1 MNRFLVF
8 CAVLISASVKPAPSN
23 GGAVIDFSRDIQ
35 PILSD
40 NCYHCHGPDE
50 KERKA
55 KLRLDTKE
63 GAFRQFDGVAVI
75 SAGKSAQSEL
85 VRRITTKDM
94 NDVMPPLKSNR
105 NLTAQ
110 QIDLLRRW
118 VDQGAPWGKHWAFEV
133 PRRWQLPAVKDRK
146 WARTPLD
153 SFILARLEKE
163 GLKPSPEAPKETLIR
178 RVTLDLTGVP
188 PTIQEVDMFLNDK
201 SASAYERVVDRLLK
215 SPRYGVRMAW
225 DWMDAA
231 RYADS
236 SGYSGDPERTMW
248 PWRDWVVSAFN
259 SNMPYDLFTI
269 EQLAGD
275 LLPNATKDQILATG
289 FNRNHMHNGE
299 GGRIGE
305 ETRVENV
312 MDRAET
318 TSTLWLGLTM
328 TCCRCHDH
336 KFDPITLKDYYSMYD
351 FFNQTSENGGGRG
364 GQNAPTLDLSTP
376 QEEEKLKQATS
387 VFNAVVKEVEEFE
400 LIKFPRE
407 KGRPLAE
414 SDANQLPGN
423 LSVTLAKREPKQRN
437 VDTLLEAIG
446 YFNGVDKD
454 YTKVLEKLLAAVR
467 VKDAAA
473 NNITRVMVMDTIK
486 QPRDTFIL
494 VKGSYDKKTD
504 VKVLAATPATL
515 TLESPNAKTEPA
527 RETRLDLARW
537 IVSPE
542 NPLTARVTVNRYW
555 QTFFGI
561 GLVNTVDDFG
571 VQGGKPSHPEL
582 LDWLASEFLR
592 TGWDVKAM
600 HKLIVMSAVY
610 RQSSKNAPL
619 PPDVMKR
626 SGSAT
631 LTEHDPEN
639 RLLARAPRYRLPSWM
654 IRDVALAT
662 SGLLNDTLG
671 GPSVRPYQPE
681 GIWEEATFGKK
692 TYEQDHGDSLYRRS
706 LYIFWR
712 RIVGPT
718 MIFDN
723 AQRQACTVKQF
734 HTNTPLHALTTLN
747 DTTYIEAA
755 RAMAERILATGKEDE
770 ELVENAFRL
779 ATARKPTAP
788 EKRVLTQSLAR
799 LRQQYGA
806 DKGAAEKLLNVGE
819 SKRNEKL
826 DIVEH
831 AACTGLC
838 SLILNL
844 DEAITKE

>member
-1 MNRFLVF
+1 MTRFF
-8 CAVLISASVKPAPSN
+8 VLGAALWLGTAASHAAPAR
-23 GGAVIDFSRDIQ
+23 GAIDFSHDIQ

-50 KERKA
+50 KDRKA

-63 GAFRQFDGVAVI
+63 GAYRNVDGKAVI
-75 SAGKSAQSEL
+75 APGKSAQSEL
-85 VRRITTKDM
+85 IRRITTKDE
-94 NDVMPPLKSNR
+94 DDLMPPPKSNR
-105 NLTAQ
+105 KLTPQ

-118 VDQGAPWGKHWAFEV
+118 VDQGAPWGQHWAFET
-133 PRRWQLPAVKDRK
+133 PRRPEPPPAKDKK
-146 WARTPLD
+146 WTRNPVD
-153 SFILARLEKE
+153 QFILARLDKE
-163 GLKPSPEAPKETLIR
+163 GLKPSPEAPRETLIR
-178 RVTLDLTGVP
+178 RVTLDLTGLP
-188 PTIQEVDMFLNDK
+188 PTLAEVDAFLADK
-201 SASAYERVVDRLLK
+201 SPTAYEKVVDRLLK
-215 SPRYGVRMAW
+215 SPRYGERMAW

-236 SGYSGDPERTMW
+236 SGYQGDPERTMW

-259 SNMPYDLFTI
+259 ANMPYDLFTV

-275 LLPNATKDQILATG
+275 LLPNATKQQILATG

-328 TCCRCHDH
+328 TCSRCHDH
-336 KFDPITLKDYYSMYD
+336 KFDPITLKDYYGMYD

-364 GQNAPTLDLSTP
+364 GQNAPALDMSTP
-376 QEEEKLKQATS
+376 QEEEKSKQALAK
-387 VFNAVVKEVEEFE
+387 FNAVAKEVEEYE
-400 LIKFPRE
+400 LKKFPRE
-407 KGRPLAE
+407 AGKPLSE
-414 SDANQLPGN
+414 SDAIKLPGN
-423 LSVTLAKREPKQRN
+423 LPATLAKREPKQRN

-446 YFNGVDKD
+446 YFKEHDKD

-467 VKDAAA
+467 ARDAAA

-486 QPRDTFIL
+486 QPRDTYIL

-504 VKVLAATPATL
+504 LKVGANTPAFL
-515 TLESPNAKTEPA
+515 TTKAPTQAQ
-527 RETRLDLARW
+527 TRLDLARW

-555 QTFFGI
+555 QTFFGV
-561 GLVNTVDDFG
+561 GLVKTVEDFG
-571 VQGGKPSHPEL
+571 VQGEKPSHPEL
-582 LDWLASEFLR
+582 LDWLATEFIR
-592 TGWDVKAM
+592 TGWDVKALARLM
-600 HKLIVMSAVY
+600 VTSATY
-610 RQSSKNAPL
+610 RQGSKDAPL
-619 PPDVMKR
+619 ASDVRKR
-626 SGSAT
+626 TGSAT
-631 LTEHDPEN
+631 LFELDPEN

-654 IRDVALAT
+654 LRDVALAA

-671 GPSVRPYQPE
+671 GPAVKPYQPE

-692 TYEQDHGDSLYRRS
+692 TYKQDHGESLYRRT
-706 LYIFWR
+706 LYVFWR

-723 AQRQACTVKQF
+723 AQRQTCTVKQF

-747 DTTYIEAA
+747 DTTYVEAA
-755 RAMAERILATGKEDE
+755 RLMAERVLATANKDEDI
-770 ELVENAFRL
+770 VETAFRL
-779 ATARKPTAP
+779 ATARKPVAG
-788 EKRVLTQSLAR
+788 EKKVLTQSLAR
-799 LRQQYGA
+799 LREQYAA
-806 DKGAAEKLLNVGE
+806 DKPAADKLLTVGE
-819 SKRNEKL
+819 FKRNEKL
-826 DIVEH
+826 DPINH
-831 AACTGLC
+831 AAVTGLC

-844 DEAITKE
+844 DEAISRE